1 MMTAV
6 AASSGFASFVPSMGG
21 KGEPQ
26 GLRWRDRL
34 MRVAISSSVV
44 SPNPNI
50 KSDSDVI
57 GAIRRSIATWE
68 SAADIKIELDFTERA
83 TVSPAGI
90 VGDGVSLI
98 TIAATPENALLFAK
112 DPMAESAKTRVF
124 YNARNHITE
133 ADVVLNPYQQF
144 STDGTFG
151 TFDLESTLT
160 HELGHVLGLKH
171 SSVLGATMS
180 GTLPKNGAFGTPE
193 FSGRTLSDSDLAA
206 IREVYGVSEDDTVC
220 CGAIAGRVAGGNPR
234 SMRGLKLW
242 AEESTTGRVAAVAE
256 AAADGTFRLGGLSA
270 GVYSVFFQ
278 RDSDPS
284 ADVGVI
290 GTYRLDKDE
299 TRLLSEKI
307 VLDRNDVG
315 LSYVGV
321 NSQLTDSA
329 VSLRPGGEYTLFLGG
344 RNLDPAALQIEFNSP
359 FITVTPGTLYGQD
372 FGTGVSA
379 LSVVVN
385 VHPDTPPGLYSV
397 FATGNTRT
405 LSSLVGAI
413 NIQ

>member
-1 MMTAV
+1 MMTV
-6 AASSGFASFVPSMGG
+6 LAASSAFASFVPSMAG

-26 GLRWRDRL
+26 GLRWRDRVL
-34 MRVAISSSVV
+34 RVAISSSVV

-57 GAIRRSIATWE
+57 GAVRRSIATWE
-68 SAADIKIELDFTERA
+68 QAADLKIELDFTERSS
-83 TVSPAGI
+83 VSPAGA

-98 TIAATPENALLFAK
+98 TIAATPENVLLFAK
-112 DPMAESAKTRVF
+112 DPSAESAKTRVF
-124 YNARNHITE
+124 YNARSHITE
-133 ADVVLNPYQQF
+133 ADIVLNPYQQF

-151 TFDLESTLT
+151 TFDLEATLT

-180 GTLPKNGAFGTPE
+180 GTLSKNGSFGTPE
-193 FSGRTLSDSDLAA
+193 FSARTLADADLSSV
-206 IREVYGVSEDDTVC
+206 RELYGVAEDSEVC
-220 CGAIAGRVAGGNPR
+220 CAAIAGRLGTTTPR
-234 SMRGLKLW
+234 AIRGLRIW
-242 AEESTTGRVAAVAE
+242 AEESSTGRVVAVSE
-256 AAADGTFRLGGLSA
+256 TAADGTFRLGGLSA
-270 GVYSVFFQ
+270 GVYSVFYQ
-278 RDSDPS
+278 REAEPT
-284 ADVGVI
+284 ATVGVI
-290 GTYRLDKDE
+290 GTYRVEKDE
-299 TRLLSEKI
+299 TRLVTEKVVI
-307 VLDRNDVG
+307 ERSDVG
-315 LSYVGV
+315 LDYIGV

-329 VSLRPGGEYTLFLGG
+329 VSLAAGREYTLFLGG
-344 RNLDPAALQIEFNSP
+344 RNLDPAVLQVEFNSP
-359 FITVTPGTLYGQD
+359 FITVTPGTVYEQD

-397 FATGNTRT
+397 FATGSSRT